1 MLPREYSYLLD
12 MLNAAKLAQDF
23 VANTSLEDFQSDL
36 MRQAAVTRQFE
47 IIGEA
52 ARRIS
57 EASQA
62 EVPEI
67 PWHQIIGLRNR
78 IAHEYDRLNL
88 VRIWDT
94 VHLALPELIAV
105 IEKIMS
111 NIENS

>member
-1 MLPREYSYLLD
+1 MLPRERNYLLD

-23 VANTSLEDFQSDL
+23 VAVISWDDFQSDL

-62 EVPEI
+62 EISEI
-67 PWHQIIGLRNR
+67 PWHQIIGMRNR
-78 IAHEYDRLNL
+78 IVHEYDRLNL
-88 VRIWDT
+88 IRLWDT
-94 VHLALPELIAV
+94 VQIALPELITVLENV
-105 IEKIMS
+105 IATKE
-111 NIENS
+111 

>member
-23 VANTSLEDFQSDL
+23 VANTSLEDFQDDL

-57 EASQA
+57 EDSQA

-78 IAHEYDRLNL
+78 IAHEYDRINL
-88 VRIWDT
+88 VRLWDT
-94 VHLALPELIAV
+94 IHLALPELITVLERFIGAM
-105 IEKIMS
+105 ES
-111 NIENS
+111 